1 MASREEREEL
11 IKEIAEDKVHGADW
25 LSNRALE
32 IIRDVALEAP
42 VGDEKELMNL
52 VRGTARRL
60 AASRPSM
67 ASLTNKVSKL
77 VYQIIQDEREVEE
90 LREDVAS
97 MVRNLLNDYR
107 RYKRASIEKAA
118 DYLRSFDTFITL
130 SYSSTVLNV
139 LDLTIPKKVIVGE
152 SRPLFE
158 GRQLAKELANRGL
171 GVTLVIDAAMA
182 KFVESADAAIVGADS
197 VLPDGSV
204 INKIGTKLLAL
215 AAEETLTPLYVICD
229 TSKFHVRS
237 FLGEPPKL
245 EEKDSSEVAE
255 GLEGVD
261 IRNPYF
267 EITEGG
273 YISRI
278 ITEDGAKKPQNLKEK
293 FGEMEKYVKTLIGY

>member
-1 MASREEREEL
+1 
-11 IKEIAEDKVHGADW
+11 
-25 LSNRALE
+25 
-32 IIRDVALEAP
+32 
-42 VGDEKELMNL
+42 
-52 VRGTARRL
+52 
-60 AASRPSM
+60 
-67 ASLTNKVSKL
+67 
-77 VYQIIQDEREVEE
+77 
-90 LREDVAS
+90 
-97 MVRNLLNDYR
+97 
-107 RYKRASIEKAA
+107 
-118 DYLRSFDTFITL
+118 
-130 SYSSTVLNV
+130 
-139 LDLTIPKKVIVGE
+139 
-152 SRPLFE
+152 
-158 GRQLAKELANRGL
+158 
-171 GVTLVIDAAMA
+171 
-182 KFVESADAAIVGADS
+182 
-197 VLPDGSV
+197 
-204 INKIGTKLLAL
+204 LAL